1 MIKLQEEGYNPM
13 FAYEEAIGFMN
24 GTEIRDKDG
33 VSLTDIGPSL
43 TVPCQADKFPTVK
56 GHCSCHLRRDGC
68 RSRDGRENDLATT
81 RFTL

>member
-33 VSLTDIGPSL
+33 VSS
-43 TVPCQADKFPTVK
+43 
-56 GHCSCHLRRDGC
+56 
-68 RSRDGRENDLATT
+68 RSRISSSSIQ
-81 RFTL
+81 